1 MTARRWWTDKVAGLA
16 VVILTATPGTAAAAQ
31 ASRAELEQRVAQ
43 LERLADNQGL
53 VELARQIDSL
63 QAEVRALRGSLEE
76 LQFASDGAKEQQ
88 RAQYLD
94 LDQRLHAVEE
104 GAAQVAAAT
113 AATVPDPATEYQ
125 AAFDLL
131 KAGSYPEARAG
142 FQQFLAAHPDHE
154 LAANAQ
160 YWLGEVSYVEKDYEA
175 ALVAFGKVLGSYLQA
190 RKAPDAL
197 LKTGYCQYELK
208 RYAQARSTLARV
220 GTDYPDT
227 PAARDAEVRLARMA
241 AEGH

>member
-1 MTARRWWTDKVAGLA
+1 MTARPWWTGTMAGLVVAA
-16 VVILTATPGTAAAAQ
+16 VAATPGSAAAAQ

-53 VELARQIDSL
+53 VELARQLDSL

-76 LQFASDGAKEQQ
+76 LQFALDGAKEQQ

-94 LDQRLHAVEE
+94 LDGRLQAVEE
-104 GAAQVAAAT
+104 GAAQVAAA
-113 AATVPDPATEYQ
+113 AAAAAPDPAADYQ

-131 KAGSYPEARAG
+131 KAGRYPEARAG
-142 FQQFLAAHPDHE
+142 FQQFLAAHPGHE
-154 LAANAQ
+154 LASNAQ

-175 ALVAFGKVLGSYLQA
+175 ALAAFGKVLGSYPQA
-190 RKAPDAL
+190 RKGPDAL

-220 GTDYPDT
+220 GTEYPDT